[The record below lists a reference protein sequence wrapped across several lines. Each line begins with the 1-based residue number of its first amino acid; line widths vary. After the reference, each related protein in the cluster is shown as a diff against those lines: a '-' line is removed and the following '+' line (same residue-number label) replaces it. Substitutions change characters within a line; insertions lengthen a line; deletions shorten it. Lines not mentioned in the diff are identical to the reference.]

1 MLRRIIG
8 LKRVMGEKEFII
20 SIVGAFIGTL
30 IASFFSNMILE
41 AEETPLLLASTG
53 ASAILLFS
61 LPFSPVSQPWNLVG
75 GHLASAVVGVACYQ
89 FVPNEL
95 LAASLSIPL
104 SMLFM
109 HHLRCMHPPGG
120 ATAITAVIGGSN
132 VHALGYA
139 FVIIPVFVNAIILL
153 SIAMAIAT
161 FREENPFEV
170 KNEVDEGEEKMDILE
185 E

>member
-1 MLRRIIG
+1 MLKRIIS
-8 LKRVMGEKEFII
+8 LKRVMSEKEFII

-30 IASFFSNMILE
+30 TASFFSNTILE
-41 AEETPLLLASTG
+41 AEDLPLILASTG
-53 ASAILLFS
+53 ASAILIFA

-75 GHLASAVVGVACYQ
+75 GHLVSASVGVSCY
-89 FVPNEL
+89 FLIPNEL
-95 LAASLSIPL
+95 FASSLSIPFA
-104 SMLFM
+104 MLFM
-109 HHLRCMHPPGG
+109 HYLRCMHPPGG
-120 ATAITAVIGGSN
+120 ATAITAVIGGAN

-170 KNEVDEGEEKMDILE
+170 VKKEAGEEELE
-185 E
+185 ISEE

>member
-1 MLRRIIG
+1 MLRKIIG
-8 LKRVMGEKEFII
+8 LKRVMSEKEFII
-20 SIVGAFIGTL
+20 SILGAFIGTL
-30 IASFFSNMILE
+30 IATFFTNTIL
-41 AEETPLLLASTG
+41 AADDMPLILASTG

-75 GHLASAVVGVACYQ
+75 GHLVSAVVGVSCYYL
-89 FVPNEL
+89 VSNEL
-95 LAASLSIPL
+95 LAASLSIPFA
-104 SMLFM
+104 MLFM

-120 ATAITAVIGGSN
+120 ATAITAVVGGAN

-139 FVIIPVFVNAIILL
+139 FVIIPVFINAIILL

-161 FREENPFEV
+161 FRDENPYEV
-170 KNEVDEGEEKMDILE
+170 RGEGSEEEAMDVLE

>member
-1 MLRRIIG
+1 MFRRIIG
-8 LKRVMGEKEFII
+8 LKRVMTEKEFMI
-20 SIVGAFIGTL
+20 SIIGAFIATL

-41 AEETPLLLASTG
+41 AEDTHLILASTG
-53 ASAILLFS
+53 ASAILIFS

-75 GHLASAVVGVACYQ
+75 GHLISAFVGVSCYL

-95 LAASLSIPL
+95 LASSLSIPL
-104 SMLFM
+104 AMLFM

-120 ATAITAVIGGSN
+120 ATAITAVIGGAN

-139 FVIIPVFVNAIILL
+139 FIVIPVFVNAIILL

-161 FREENPFEV
+161 FRDENPFEV
-170 KNEVDEGEEKMDILE
+170 RAAKGEDGEVDIVEE
-185 E
+185 

>member
-1 MLRRIIG
+1 MLRRIVS
-8 LKRVMGEKEFII
+8 LKRVMSEKEFII

-30 IASFFSNMILE
+30 IASFFSNTILA
-41 AEETPLLLASTG
+41 AEDMPLILASTG

-75 GHLASAVVGVACYQ
+75 GHLVSAVVGVSCYYL
-89 FVPNEL
+89 VPDEL
-95 LAASLSIPL
+95 VAASLSIPFA
-104 SMLFM
+104 MLFM

-120 ATAITAVIGGSN
+120 ATAITAVIGGAN

-139 FVIIPVFVNAIILL
+139 FVIIPVFINSIILL

-161 FREENPFEV
+161 FRDENPFEV
-170 KNEVDEGEEKMDILE
+170 RKEGAGEEAMNVLE

>member
-1 MLRRIIG
+1 MS
-8 LKRVMGEKEFII
+8 EKEFII
-20 SIVGAFIGTL
+20 SVVGAFIGTL
-30 IASFFSNMILE
+30 IASFFSSTILQ
-41 AEETPLLLASTG
+41 AEDLPLILASTG
-53 ASAILLFS
+53 ASAILIFS

-75 GHLASAVVGVACYQ
+75 GHLVSAFVGVSCY
-89 FVPNEL
+89 FLVPNEL
-95 LAASLSIPL
+95 FASSLSIPF
-104 SMLFM
+104 SMLLM
-109 HHLRCMHPPGG
+109 HYLRCMHPPGG
-120 ATAITAVIGGSN
+120 ATAITAVIGGAN

-170 KNEVDEGEEKMDILE
+170 PDKGTGEEEIDILE

>member
-1 MLRRIIG
+1 MLRRIVS
-8 LKRVMGEKEFII
+8 LKRVMSEKEFII

-30 IASFFSNMILE
+30 IASFFSNTILA
-41 AEETPLLLASTG
+41 AEDMPLILASTG

-75 GHLASAVVGVACYQ
+75 GHLVSAAVGVSCYYL
-89 FVPNEL
+89 VPDEL
-95 LAASLSIPL
+95 VAASLSIPFA
-104 SMLFM
+104 MLFM

-120 ATAITAVIGGSN
+120 ATAITAVIGGAN

-139 FVIIPVFVNAIILL
+139 FVIIPVFINSIILL

-161 FREENPFEV
+161 FRDENPFEV
-170 KNEVDEGEEKMDILE
+170 RGEETEDEAMDVLE

>member
-1 MLRRIIG
+1 MFRRIIG
-8 LKRVMGEKEFII
+8 LKRVMTEKEFMI
-20 SIVGAFIGTL
+20 SIIGAFIATL

-41 AEETPLLLASTG
+41 AEDTHLILASTG
-53 ASAILLFS
+53 ASAILIFS

-75 GHLASAVVGVACYQ
+75 GHLVSAFVGVSCYLL
-89 FVPNEL
+89 VPNEL
-95 LAASLSIPL
+95 LASSLSIPL
-104 SMLFM
+104 AMLFM

-120 ATAITAVIGGSN
+120 ATAITAVIGGAN

-139 FVIIPVFVNAIILL
+139 FVVIPVFFNAIILL

-161 FREENPFEV
+161 FRDENPFEV
-170 KNEVDEGEEKMDILE
+170 RTAEGEDDKVDIVE